1 MWCAWLPG
9 ECRNGIGGT
18 RRELRWTSWRGDVH
32 LSSSRRSRARCRW
45 SRMPS
50 LTTTLFFILLL
61 LACGWLTWTD
71 IRFGIIPNWL
81 NALIAVLGFARG
93 MMMDGVSGAL
103 TDAVAGV
110 AIGTVLLLLRQGYFA
125 WRGVQGLGLGDVK
138 FLAAAGIWTGLAD
151 FPILLLIAT
160 LAALVLAGI
169 LHLTGRAVTARTAI
183 PFGPSLALGLLAT
196 LVLQPLLA

>member
-1 MWCAWLPG
+1 
-9 ECRNGIGGT
+9 
-18 RRELRWTSWRGDVH
+18 
-32 LSSSRRSRARCRW
+32 
-45 SRMPS
+45 MPS
-50 LTTTLFFILLL
+50 LTMMVFFMLLL
-61 LACGWLTWTD
+61 VACGWLTWTD

-81 NALIAVLGFARG
+81 NALIAVLGLARG
-93 MMMDGVSGAL
+93 LAMHGSSGAL
-103 TDAVAGV
+103 MGAVAGV
-110 AIGTVLLLLRQGYFA
+110 VIGAALLLLRQGYFA

-151 FPILLLIAT
+151 FPLLLLIAT

-196 LVLQPLLA
+196 LVLQPLMA

>member
-1 MWCAWLPG
+1 
-9 ECRNGIGGT
+9 
-18 RRELRWTSWRGDVH
+18 
-32 LSSSRRSRARCRW
+32 
-45 SRMPS
+45 MPS
-50 LTTTLFFILLL
+50 LTMMVFFMLLL
-61 LACGWLTWTD
+61 VACGWLTWTD

-81 NALIAVLGFARG
+81 NALIAVLGLARG
-93 MMMDGVSGAL
+93 LAIDGSSGVL
-103 TDAVAGV
+103 TGAVAGV
-110 AIGTVLLLLRQGYFA
+110 AIGAALLLLRQGYFV

-138 FLAAAGIWTGLAD
+138 FLAAAGVWTGLAD
-151 FPILLLIAT
+151 FPLLLLIAT

>member
-1 MWCAWLPG
+1 MTP
-9 ECRNGIGGT
+9 
-18 RRELRWTSWRGDVH
+18 V
-32 LSSSRRSRARCRW
+32 
-45 SRMPS
+45 
-50 LTTTLFFILLL
+50 FFILLL

-81 NALIAVLGFARG
+81 NALIAVLGLARG
-93 MMMDGVSGAL
+93 LAMDGSSGAM
-103 TDAVAGV
+103 TGAVAGV
-110 AIGTVLLLLRQGYFA
+110 VIGAVLLLLRRGYFA

-151 FPILLLIAT
+151 FPLLLLIAT

-196 LVLQPLLA
+196 LVLQPLMA

>member
-1 MWCAWLPG
+1 
-9 ECRNGIGGT
+9 
-18 RRELRWTSWRGDVH
+18 
-32 LSSSRRSRARCRW
+32 
-45 SRMPS
+45 MPS
-50 LTTTLFFILLL
+50 LMTPVFFILLL

-81 NALIAVLGFARG
+81 NALIAVLGLARG
-93 MMMDGVSGAL
+93 LAMDGSTGAM
-103 TDAVAGV
+103 TGAVAGV
-110 AIGTVLLLLRQGYFA
+110 VIGAVLLLLRRGYFA

-138 FLAAAGIWTGLAD
+138 FLAAGGIWTGLAD
-151 FPILLLIAT
+151 FPLLLLIAT

-196 LVLQPLLA
+196 LVLQPLMA

>member
-1 MWCAWLPG
+1 
-9 ECRNGIGGT
+9 
-18 RRELRWTSWRGDVH
+18 
-32 LSSSRRSRARCRW
+32 
-45 SRMPS
+45 MPS
-50 LTTTLFFILLL
+50 LTMMVFFMLLL
-61 LACGWLTWTD
+61 VACGWLTWTD

-81 NALIAVLGFARG
+81 NALIAVLGLARG
-93 MMMDGVSGAL
+93 LAIDGSSGVL
-103 TDAVAGV
+103 TGAVAGV
-110 AIGTVLLLLRQGYFA
+110 AIGAGLLLLRQGYFV

-138 FLAAAGIWTGLAD
+138 FLAAAGVWTGLAD
-151 FPILLLIAT
+151 FPLLLLIAT